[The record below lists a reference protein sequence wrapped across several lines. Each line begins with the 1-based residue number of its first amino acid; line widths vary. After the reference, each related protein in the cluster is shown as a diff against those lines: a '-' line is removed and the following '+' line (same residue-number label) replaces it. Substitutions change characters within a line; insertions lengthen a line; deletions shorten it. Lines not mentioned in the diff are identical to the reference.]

1 MQTMGSTSKDI
12 KEKDKRLIEGVIQK
26 KEKTEER
33 HQTFCKQ
40 SHSGRLFEHI
50 AIHS

>member
-26 KEKTEER
+26 KKKKNP
-33 HQTFCKQ
+33 TFCKQ

-50 AIHS
+50 AIPS

>member
-1 MQTMGSTSKDI
+1 MSHT
-12 KEKDKRLIEGVIQK
+12 K

>member
-12 KEKDKRLIEGVIQK
+12 KEKDKRLIEGVIK

>member
-1 MQTMGSTSKDI
+1 MLLHT
-12 KEKDKRLIEGVIQK
+12 K